1 MFKGKRFAKMSDE
14 HLVEYYREH
23 RDMGAVGELFFRYTH
38 LVLGI
43 ALKYLKQEEA
53 SKDAVMDIFEQL
65 TSSLDQYEIKNF
77 KNWLYSVSR
86 NYCLMILRQ
95 ERRLSVSTMED
106 QITRQVSR
114 ILTQDDWSALLPN
127 GQEITRIEIQEAI
140 DTLGE
145 EQRRCLELFF
155 YEGKRYKEIAV
166 MTGFSP
172 GEVKSHIQNGKRNL
186 KRILNNRSQLL

>member
-1 MFKGKRFAKMSDE
+1 
-14 HLVEYYREH
+14 
-23 RDMGAVGELFFRYTH
+23 MGAVGELFFRYTH